1 MHIGLVDTAHRGQNP
16 YRARKEIGMKN
27 CCDYDAIVHYEA
39 GRFSSKYKTDLSGK
53 LKEVALDQSLSEND
67 INSFRDGYYRTY
79 VNLEPLVLYR
89 IYGQYQRKDRLE
101 PGQYPS
107 GARLRGRYASTE
119 FAESVIDAKVRL
131 ALDPGWLNTKM
142 FEVKL
147 LVPAGTKLSV
157 GIVASVTLP
166 IGTVLPGGADQL
178 LLPKDWPEEWV
189 QGYRRVTARQLQS
202 PPCYWPE
209 KPDAVIVG
217 KSGLYP
223 RLCPLCGYEHTRA
236 LEEAEQ
242 FEITGIKG
250 NK

>member
-1 MHIGLVDTAHRGQNP
+1 MR
-16 YRARKEIGMKN
+16 N
-27 CCDYDAIVHYEA
+27 CCDYDAIVHYVA
-39 GRFSSKYKTDLSGK
+39 GQFSSKYKTVLTGK
-53 LKEVALDQSLSEND
+53 LKEVDLDRSLSEND
-67 INSFRDGYYRTY
+67 IYSFKDGYYRTY

-89 IYGQYQRKDRLE
+89 IYGQYQRKDSLD

-119 FAESVIDAKVRL
+119 FAESAIDAKVRL

-142 FEVKL
+142 YEAKL
-147 LVPAGTKLSV
+147 LVPAGTRLSV

-166 IGTVLPGGADQL
+166 IGTILPGGADQL

-209 KPDAVIVG
+209 KPDAIIVG

-223 RLCPLCGYEHTRA
+223 RLCPLCGYEHTRV
-236 LEEAEQ
+236 LDETEQ

-250 NK
+250 NRYTMKRKCLNPGCEYYW